1 MSIEDFDSSL
11 LKQTKC
17 LTKILVF
24 TTLDTLQLEI
34 IDDHENIHSV
44 NPLYLMIGK
53 VIGHIECNSVEAKD
67 KSKYLVFSSS
77 NENKEKLKN
86 TQNFGMVLKMRLR

>member
-1 MSIEDFDSSL
+1 
-11 LKQTKC
+11 
-17 LTKILVF
+17 
-24 TTLDTLQLEI
+24 
-34 IDDHENIHSV
+34 
-44 NPLYLMIGK
+44 MIGK

>member
-53 VIGHIECNSVEAKD
+53 VIGHIE
-67 KSKYLVFSSS
+67 
-77 NENKEKLKN
+77 
-86 TQNFGMVLKMRLR
+86 